1 MKTWEEYKKE
11 IKKRKDVSS
20 DDVKE
25 MEDMAKIVQRVA
37 QKREKLGLSQR
48 ELANLCGIPQSTVAR
63 FETFNTSP
71 TLSTLLKITRKLRLK
86 VAIL

>member
-1 MKTWEEYKKE
+1 MKSWEEYKKE
-11 IKKRKDVSS
+11 IKKREDISS
-20 DDVKE
+20 DDIKE
-25 MEDMAKIVQRVA
+25 MEEMAKIVQRVT

-71 TLSTLLKITRKLRLK
+71 TLDTLLKLTRKLGLK